1 MPPKVLHRPITRKL
15 KAASQEESSAI
26 LEPTSVAPA
35 SLIDTR
41 SDFPSPP
48 TSPRPSRPSS
58 CSLHEAVED
67 TQGVDNDSPLSLS
80 KSTTAP
86 IATKKRGRGISVGK
100 SIEKA
105 IVENDGKLLEIEFPE
120 GFRKPRR
127 FAYHL
132 ANGIGIVVRHSP
144 ELDCISHW
152 SDIPEHKKITRL
164 CWIGCLVYYQG
175 IGDE

>member
-48 TSPRPSRPSS
+48 TSPCPSRPSS

-80 KSTTAP
+80 KRTTAP

-100 SIEKA
+100 SIEKV

-120 GFRKPRR
+120 GFRKPR
-127 FAYHL
+127 
-132 ANGIGIVVRHSP
+132 
-144 ELDCISHW
+144 
-152 SDIPEHKKITRL
+152 
-164 CWIGCLVYYQG
+164 
-175 IGDE
+175 